1 MKKEYLEP
9 QLKISYLEFSPLMDQ
24 TTANVDPDPNNGQ
37 DPENALGNSN
47 NVWEEE
53 TDPKPNLFSE
63 D

>member
-24 TTANVDPDPNNGQ
+24 TSEDVHPDDPQ

>member
-24 TTANVDPDPNNGQ
+24 TNADVHTDDPQ
-37 DPENALGNSN
+37 DPGGALGNSN